1 MVQFIYICTDETY
14 CFYSLS
20 TYIFKYIQI
29 REGISFLTDSIGSP
43 TSFIFQAS
51 GGAAVK
57 TAEERRI
64 KSTQR
69 PQTVK
74 KEKERKATSKK
85 GGGGGRN
92 SHSDENSDID
102 EAIAAYYAVRID
114 KNQVENILSNKTMI
128 RRIML
133 FGFTRL

>member
-1 MVQFIYICTDETY
+1 MKHIAFIHYPHI
-14 CFYSLS
+14 FSN
-20 TYIFKYIQI
+20 IFKF
-29 REGISFLTDSIGSP
+29 GKVFLSW
-43 TSFIFQAS
+43 
-51 GGAAVK
+51 
-57 TAEERRI
+57 
-64 KSTQR
+64 
-69 PQTVK
+69 QTVLVHQLPPFLGKRRSSGKNGGGKANKKYAETSDSEDERQRRRK

-133 FGFTRL
+133 FG

>member
-1 MVQFIYICTDETY
+1 MLLFIIHIYFQIYSNSRRYFFLDRQYWFTNFLHFLGKRRSSGKNGGGKANKKYAETSDSEDER
-14 CFYSLS
+14 
-20 TYIFKYIQI
+20 Q
-29 REGISFLTDSIGSP
+29 
-43 TSFIFQAS
+43 
-51 GGAAVK
+51 
-57 TAEERRI
+57 RR
-64 KSTQR
+64 R
-69 PQTVK
+69 K

-133 FGFTRL
+133 FG

>member
-74 KEKERKATSKK
+74 MNDSDGERRRRNERRRLRKGEEEGGTATAT
-85 GGGGGRN
+85 RT
-92 SHSDENSDID
+92 
-102 EAIAAYYAVRID
+102 AILTRR
-114 KNQVENILSNKTMI
+114 LP
-128 RRIML
+128 RIML
-133 FGFTRL
+133 FGQTRIRQRTLKQNYD